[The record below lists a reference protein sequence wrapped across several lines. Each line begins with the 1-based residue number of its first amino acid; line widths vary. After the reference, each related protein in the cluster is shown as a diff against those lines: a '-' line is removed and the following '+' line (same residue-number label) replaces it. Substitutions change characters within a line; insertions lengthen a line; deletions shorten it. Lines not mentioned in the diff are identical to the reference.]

1 MDPRVGLDWMLGQPQ
16 ERRYGRAEPGRFAVP
31 QRTPRPLRQVSLP
44 EKFAV
49 QYYELPTV
57 GVWPARPPW
66 RLVGQRLVATE
77 DEALRE
83 FDAVC
88 ADLRVCNARGPEP
101 RGGIFRAFGAATPRR
116 CMWRSS
122 IPFGVQGN
130 RAIVR
135 VFASRD
141 NFRTSRVVR
150 ECDVPDWT
158 AFR

>member
-1 MDPRVGLDWMLGQPQ
+1 MDPRVGLDWLGQAQ
-16 ERRYGRAEPGRFAVP
+16 ERRFGGPEPGRLVVP
-31 QRTPRPLRQVSLP
+31 ARTPRPLRQVVLP
-44 EKFAV
+44 EVYAV

-57 GVWPARPPW
+57 GMWPARPPW
-66 RLVGQRLVATE
+66 RLVGQRLVVTE
-77 DEALRE
+77 AEALRE
-83 FDAVC
+83 FDALC
-88 ADLRVCNARGPEP
+88 SDLRVCNALGPAP
-101 RGGIFRAFGAATPRR
+101 RGGIFQAFGATTPRR

-158 AFR
+158 NFRS